1 MISPGGRTLLGGALL
16 LLALAAAVP
25 ARAEVLDRIAAVVN
39 DEVITLREVRRAAA
53 PAFAGLTGI
62 ASEELLRQE
71 QDRVLRDAL
80 DELIG
85 QLLLWQSAQELKI
98 TVDAAEISE
107 YVDQVKRQYSWD
119 DAAMNEALQREGSSL
134 EEFRL
139 DVRKRLT
146 TSRLVQMKLGSTV
159 RVSEAEV
166 DEALRRE
173 YSTLASQTELTL
185 RHIMLLVAEGASPD
199 EEARVRDKA
208 REVLDRARQP
218 GADFAELARTLSEG
232 PGAERGGDLGSVTRG
247 MLDPAFEQAA
257 FSATVGEVVGPVRT
271 RYGYHLIQVT
281 RSRELEPKEEPVLR
295 REVQARLRQAA
306 MERAMKRWIVELRR
320 KAFIDVKLWP
330 GPAAGSAA
338 TQAGTGG

>member
-146 TSRLVQMKLGSTV
+146 TSRLV
-159 RVSEAEV
+159 
-166 DEALRRE
+166 
-173 YSTLASQTELTL
+173 
-185 RHIMLLVAEGASPD
+185 
-199 EEARVRDKA
+199 
-208 REVLDRARQP
+208 DRK
-218 GADFAELARTLSEG
+218 
-232 PGAERGGDLGSVTRG
+232 SV
-247 MLDPAFEQAA
+247 
-257 FSATVGEVVGPVRT
+257 V
-271 RYGYHLIQVT
+271 
-281 RSRELEPKEEPVLR
+281 
-295 REVQARLRQAA
+295 
-306 MERAMKRWIVELRR
+306 
-320 KAFIDVKLWP
+320 
-330 GPAAGSAA
+330 
-338 TQAGTGG
+338 